1 MWKSRWECSAADD
14 DDGLAGDAVEA
25 LLAET
30 QIPEEFAWSTS
41 EWATLFALTWTGLL
55 FPCSV
60 QRMLRSERLAC
71 SKLISWCTVPLLM
84 TSCLHGQKPDVVFL
98 TKLTALL
105 FETHKESSVSFCGKN
120 CLMRRFMLSWQ
131 TWGALTIFSS
141 TPHDSNK
148 MFQLLA
154 SASRQRSDLP
164 WLQHKYNRTTFLS
177 MIINGVPRCLAH
189 LLLKALEKICQNALQ
204 IWL

>member
-1 MWKSRWECSAADD
+1 MGMFCWGW
-14 DDGLAGDAVEA
+14 
-25 LLAET
+25 
-30 QIPEEFAWSTS
+30 W
-41 EWATLFALTWTGLL
+41 WWWTGRRRCRSTVGRNTNPWGICLENIWMSDTL
-55 FPCSV
+55 CFDLDRLVVPCSV
-60 QRMLRSERLAC
+60 QRMLRLERLAC
-71 SKLISWCTVPLLM
+71 SKLVSWCTVPLLM

-105 FETHKESSVSFCGKN
+105 FETHKESSLSFCGEN

-131 TWGALTIFSS
+131 TSSVLTIFSS
-141 TPHDSNK
+141 TPHDSHK
-148 MFQLLA
+148 MLQLLA